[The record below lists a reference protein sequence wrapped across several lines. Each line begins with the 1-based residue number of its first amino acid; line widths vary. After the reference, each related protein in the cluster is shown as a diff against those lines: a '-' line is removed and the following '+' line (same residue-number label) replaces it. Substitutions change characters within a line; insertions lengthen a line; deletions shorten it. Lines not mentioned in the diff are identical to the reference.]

1 MLADCP
7 RQADKAPGVTEVFAG
22 PLAGGDHVVLFF
34 NRNASA
40 PTTVSVYWNDL
51 GIAGGTKMKARDLW
65 YRNRRISL
73 AHGCSRLGVSAL
85 KVRGFS
91 NMLCMCCSAGWRQG
105 REGPVR
111 DVQREFER
119 GERAGARRAGL
130 SAEQGRRRRGL
141 GQQNGDGS

>member
-1 MLADCP
+1 M
-7 RQADKAPGVTEVFAG
+7 TEVFAG

-73 AHGCSRLGVSAL
+73 AHAWLFTTGVFAL
-85 KVRGFS
+85 KARGF
-91 NMLCMCCSAGWRQG
+91 
-105 REGPVR
+105 
-111 DVQREFER
+111 
-119 GERAGARRAGL
+119 
-130 SAEQGRRRRGL
+130 
-141 GQQNGDGS
+141 